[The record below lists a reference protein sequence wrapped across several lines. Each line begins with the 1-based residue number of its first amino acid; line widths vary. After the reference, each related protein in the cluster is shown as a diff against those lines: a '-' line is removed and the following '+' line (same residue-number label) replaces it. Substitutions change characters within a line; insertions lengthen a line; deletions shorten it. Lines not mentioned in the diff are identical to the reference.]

1 MHSAAT
7 GLPTIVAAD
16 RNLLDRS
23 RTRSDD
29 RRFRTVP
36 TTPYG
41 SNGIARIV
49 NWVSYAIAATFV
61 GLTVRRPAVVYASS
75 PHLLAG
81 AAGWL
86 IARIR
91 RAAFVLEVRDLWP
104 RVLVEMGRM
113 SESSLVYRGL
123 EVLEAR
129 LYRAADAI
137 VVLAEGSEAH
147 IRQIAGP
154 DKQIVFIPNG
164 ADTDRFA
171 SVEPNQEAEPI
182 VFIYAGAHG
191 PANGL
196 DLLLDA
202 ADELDALGATYT
214 IRLVGDGVSKA
225 GLVRSAEGRGLAN
238 VEFRDAVPKADMPA
252 QFQEAQVGL
261 HVLADVPMFRYGVSP
276 NKLFEYMAAGLPV
289 ITNTPGEVSAI
300 VEESGAGV
308 ATASTGLADGMRA
321 MLEMGAAD
329 RRASGEG
336 GRAWVREN
344 RSRAALARRVEALL
358 DEVARPR

>member
-1 MHSAAT
+1 MAKRVLVLNHFAVPEGAPGGTRHIEMFGALSGNWSA
-7 GLPTIVAAD
+7 TIVAAD

-49 NWVSYAIAATFV
+49 NWVSYAMAATFV
-61 GLTVRRPAVVYASS
+61 GLTVRRPTVVYASS

-154 DKQIVFIPNG
+154 DKEIVFIPNG

-171 SVEPNQEAEPI
+171 SVEPDQEAEPV

-225 GLVRSAEGRGLAN
+225 ELVRSAEGEASPMSSSATQ
-238 VEFRDAVPKADMPA
+238 FRRRTCPPSSRRRRWV
-252 QFQEAQVGL
+252 FTCS
-261 HVLADVPMFRYGVSP
+261 R
-276 NKLFEYMAAGLPV
+276 
-289 ITNTPGEVSAI
+289 TCRC
-300 VEESGAGV
+300 SG
-308 ATASTGLADGMRA
+308 TA
-321 MLEMGAAD
+321 
-329 RRASGEG
+329 
-336 GRAWVREN
+336 
-344 RSRAALARRVEALL
+344 
-358 DEVARPR
+358 